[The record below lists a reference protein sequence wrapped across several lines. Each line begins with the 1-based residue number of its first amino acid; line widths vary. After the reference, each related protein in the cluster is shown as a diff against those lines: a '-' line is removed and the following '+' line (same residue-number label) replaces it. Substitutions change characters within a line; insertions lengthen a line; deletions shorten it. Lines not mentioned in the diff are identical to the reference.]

1 MALITPVRSDAHP
14 DHTLPKPEQPV
25 DPGYGI
31 SIDRPTHPIYLPL
44 PPDAPVDPG
53 YGIDINAPYP
63 DHGLP
68 GDQPHPDHTL
78 PGAQPHPEH
87 PIVLPPDSGGWLPV
101 FIWNQPHPD
110 HGLPT
115 DPHPDH
121 SLPPIPLPEPPVIDG
136 EKMKVSVIW
145 TPADGWQTVVI
156 LKPQGPTPTPSKKR

>member
-1 MALITPVRSDAHP
+1 MKKSFVALITPMRSDAHP

-31 SIDRPTHPIYLPL
+31 SIDRPTHPIVLPL

-63 DHGLP
+63 DQG
-68 GDQPHPDHTL
+68 L

-101 FIWNQPHPD
+101 FIWGQPHPD

-121 SLPPIPLPEPPVIDG
+121 DLPPIPLPPGGSIDVG
-136 EKMKVSVIW
+136 GDKLKVSIIW
-145 TPADGWQTVVI
+145 TPADGWQTIVV
-156 LKPQGPTPTPSKKR
+156 LKPQGPHTKKTKKR